1 MKDEIQNSSS
11 FCCRIASPGIS
22 ELRLH
27 TDEFKLLLL
36 LKNNLEHPIKSNR
49 KCQSSKVKSSHVN
62 CEVKQNRSQIGCLL
76 FKTYTLHN
84 WGAAIS
90 NWSIVQAAAKRW
102 RERERARGRKKN
114 LRQKDFSFYSLYSG
128 VYIIFYMKCAK
139 RLKWWKQWDRT
150 DLLQSKL
157 VHL

>member
-27 TDEFKLLLL
+27 TDEFKLSLL
-36 LKNNLEHPIKSNR
+36 LKNNLERPIKSNR

-102 RERERARGRKKN
+102 RERESERKKEKS
-114 LRQKDFSFYSLYSG
+114 Q
-128 VYIIFYMKCAK
+128 AK
-139 RLKWWKQWDRT
+139 RLFF
-150 DLLQSKL
+150 LQSIFRSLYHFLYEMCKAL
-157 VHL
+157 EMMKTVRSNWFAAK